1 MITVLCFAIILG
13 IIAFSPRPVESL
25 PEPESEENEKVP
37 LSPASFGA
45 GSPIDEWRRMSP
57 FYSIDSHTGLVTYND
72 KTVLQDESSF
82 SPDRDSNPVNEAQQE
97 TITVGPPRISLGF
110 RSPGLRLGHKGSMN
124 NDMISTRETP
134 GDRANAVSRPQR
146 VESFQSNPFRDP
158 MSPPVSVHSLALT
171 NRTGVGGETSY
182 ISEDRPILS
191 PAFPEPTHRALS
203 PIALRDSPPLLT
215 TRRDRTVEYTP
226 VLSSTLSH
234 YPPPVSFG
242 SSAQQQT
249 PPDRA
254 QAATPGARSFH
265 SLAVSVHSKWAASSP
280 HAPPPPALTPGT
292 ALFRG
297 HSVSSGLKN
306 TSSAYNAPFGTW
318 GSKPGLRRQVSEPSR
333 SLRRFSENTA
343 HRSYTPH
350 AKETF
355 PRRGSDGQVLDRTQW
370 QQLVLNAAAKQ

>member
-1 MITVLCFAIILG
+1 
-13 IIAFSPRPVESL
+13 VESL

-45 GSPIDEWRRMSP
+45 GSPIDEWRRVSS
-57 FYSIDSHTGLVTYND
+57 FYSIDSRTGLVTCND
-72 KTVLQDESSF
+72 KTVLQDASSF

-110 RSPGLRLGHKGSMN
+110 RSPGLRLGHKDSMN
-124 NDMISTRETP
+124 NDMISTRDTP

-158 MSPPVSVHSLALT
+158 MSPPVSVHSLASMS
-171 NRTGVGGETSY
+171 RTGVGGETSS

-191 PAFPEPTHRALS
+191 PAFPEPIHRALS
-203 PIALRDSPPLLT
+203 PIALRDSPPFLT
-215 TRRDRTVEYTP
+215 TRRDRTAEYTP

-234 YPPPVSFG
+234 YPVSFG

-254 QAATPGARSFH
+254 QAATPGARPFH
-265 SLAVSVHSKWAASSP
+265 SMAVSVHPKWAASNP

-297 HSVSSGLKN
+297 PSLSFGLKN

-318 GSKPGLRRQVSEPSR
+318 GSKPGLRRQVSEPFR

-343 HRSYTPH
+343 HRSYTPRV
-350 AKETF
+350 KETEF
-355 PRRGSDGQVLDRTQW
+355 PRRGSDGQVLDRTEW